1 MVTVLESGS
10 TVGELG
16 LFDGMARLA
25 TSTSGSALHCAI
37 LTRRSLLCLSSSRP
51 EVAVKLVLI
60 TSTSV
65 VARLRDL
72 TKKFQRHVLMANA
85 ISAEF
90 MSASLPKPIWFN
102 RTFKSSPAPKKEHLG
117 DAAFS

>member
-85 ISAEF
+85 IRAEF

-117 DAAFS
+117 DAASS

>member
-1 MVTVLESGS
+1 MLESGS

-16 LFDGMARLA
+16 LLDGMARSA
-25 TSTSGSALHCAI
+25 TCTSTCTSGSALHCAI

-72 TKKFQRHVLMANA
+72 TKSS
-85 ISAEF
+85 SA
-90 MSASLPKPIWFN
+90 MC
-102 RTFKSSPAPKKEHLG
+102 
-117 DAAFS
+117 